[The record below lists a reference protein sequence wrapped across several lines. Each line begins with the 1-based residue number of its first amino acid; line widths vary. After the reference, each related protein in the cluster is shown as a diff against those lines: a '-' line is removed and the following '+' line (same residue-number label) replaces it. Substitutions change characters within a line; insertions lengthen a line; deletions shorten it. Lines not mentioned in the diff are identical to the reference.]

1 MTFNIVISPLA
12 AKEIDATIFYYKS
25 RKSDLGFEFLFYLKG
40 YLSILKRNP
49 ELFPLKRKNIFREI
63 AMTKFPFVI
72 IYEIVKDDVVIYSVF
87 HTSRNPADKP

>member
-1 MTFNIVISPLA
+1 MAFNIVISPLA
-12 AKEIDATIFYYKS
+12 AKEIDASIFYYNS
-25 RKSDLGFEFLFYLKG
+25 RKTGLGFEFLVYLKG

-72 IYEIVKDDVVIYSVF
+72 IYEIVNEDVVIYSVF